1 MNNMR
6 DIGFAILVLRF
17 AGVVAFAVSTVVAG
31 CLYWRVRGL
40 KNSAYFALTSAASFV
55 GGAALLYLSKTTAI
69 NRMAVAYANIG
80 IAMAIA
86 GWSLVGLFLL
96 RQSSSAPV
104 VEEDDP
110 EGTG

>member
-1 MNNMR
+1 MR
-6 DIGFAILVLRF
+6 DIGTAILVLRF
-17 AGVVAFAVSTVVAG
+17 AGVVAFAVSTGVAG

-40 KNSAYFALTSAASFV
+40 KNSAYFALTSAASLV
-55 GGAALLYLSKTTAI
+55 GGAALLYLSQTTAV
-69 NRMAVAYANIG
+69 NRMAVAYANVG

-96 RQSSSAPV
+96 RQSSAHV
-104 VEEDDP
+104 VKEDDP

>member
-6 DIGFAILVLRF
+6 DIGTAILVLRI
-17 AGVVAFAVSTVVAG
+17 AGVFAFGGSAIVAG

-40 KNSAYFALTSAASFV
+40 KNSAYFALTAAASV
-55 GGAALLYLSKTTAI
+55 LGGSALFYLSQTTAV
-69 NRMAVAYANIG
+69 NRMAVAYANVG

-96 RQSSSAPV
+96 RQSGAHV
-104 VEEDDP
+104 VEEDDS